1 MKYVKYSINELMA
14 VSEDDFISALFEHTQ
29 NRPFSKEITDE
40 NEKIDSWEDCLSFLC
55 VDVTDDTR
63 ILDCTMVL
71 HVLHDHNMLSLD
83 DSSYSNILRI
93 MV

>member
-1 MKYVKYSINELMA
+1 MTEPAVTPPAASAAIAAIATSIPLM
-14 VSEDDFISALFEHTQ
+14 
-29 NRPFSKEITDE
+29 
-40 NEKIDSWEDCLSFLC
+40 C

>member
-1 MKYVKYSINELMA
+1 M
-14 VSEDDFISALFEHTQ
+14 
-29 NRPFSKEITDE
+29 
-40 NEKIDSWEDCLSFLC
+40 C

-63 ILDCTMVL
+63 ILDCTMIL
-71 HVLHDHNMLSLD
+71 HGLHDYNMLSLD

>member
-1 MKYVKYSINELMA
+1 MKK
-14 VSEDDFISALFEHTQ
+14 H
-29 NRPFSKEITDE
+29 
-40 NEKIDSWEDCLSFLC
+40 FLC